1 MAHFVFRLA
10 TLLKV
15 REATRDERREE
26 LGKAHEAEAILNER
40 KQELDRESQEAAA
53 WQGGGSMIG
62 SINVDRL
69 LGGLRYE
76 LVLDAQRQALAQQE
90 EQLQAEIERRRQNL
104 VEADREVRV
113 LEKLRERQLE
123 EYEHQEL
130 LKQQK
135 EMDEIAQIRTFR
147 QRVK

>member
-40 KQELDRESQEAAA
+40 KQELDRESREAAA
-53 WQGGGSMIG
+53 WQSGGSMIG

-69 LGGLRYE
+69 LGGIRYE
-76 LVLDAQRQALAQQE
+76 LVLDAQRQVLAQQE